1 MEPKVNGSGS
11 AKRYLIFI
19 VVFFLLLVLAIFNI
33 MGGGLEHVA
42 YYLSRNYD
50 LVLTAAAI
58 IFFEESLKS
67 VRFVIAA
74 RSRGLRLS
82 PLRAWEA
89 HFSSLFIGM
98 LTPAFSGAI
107 PTATAIIGSATG
119 ATPSEALS
127 VALSATFIDSVV
139 PAALSLY
146 FAWGLLPRSVVVLL
160 ISITIIVVWAMII
173 SKRLTAW
180 LLLEISKRL
189 NSNIASLIEEE
200 IENMR
205 DSLSHIISSRSSIIP
220 MLLVSVASYIIE
232 AMSIY
237 VLTLGGFHGFL
248 VDFEAL
254 MMSYVGGNVPTPGGE
269 GGVEYSL
276 ALLLKGVDA
285 VLWRTAY
292 IVVAIAPIV
301 LLGRIV
307 SGYVDY
313 GSLVYYHY
321 KALLRGHEG

>member
-11 AKRYLIFI
+11 AKRYLVFI
-19 VVFFLLLVLAIFNI
+19 VILFALLVLAIFNI
-33 MGGGLEHVA
+33 VGGGLEHVV
-42 YYLSRNYD
+42 YYLSRSYD
-50 LVLTAAAI
+50 AVLIAAAI
-58 IFFEESLKS
+58 IFLEESLKS

-119 ATPSEALS
+119 APPPEALS

-139 PAALSLY
+139 PAAVSLY
-146 FAWGLLPRSVVVLL
+146 FAWSLMPRSVVVLL
-160 ISITIIVVWAMII
+160 ISITIIVIWAMVI
-173 SKRLTAW
+173 SRRLTTW
-180 LLLEISKRL
+180 FLSEVSRRL
-189 NSNIASLIEEE
+189 NSNAARLIEGE

-205 DSLSHIISSRSSIIP
+205 DSLSHIIASRRSMIP
-220 MLLVSVASYIIE
+220 MLLVSAASYIIE
-232 AMSIY
+232 AFSIY
-237 VLTLGGFHGFL
+237 VLTLGGLHGFL
-248 VDFEAL
+248 IDLEAL

-276 ALLLKGVDA
+276 ALVLKGVDA

-292 IVVAIAPIV
+292 IIVAMVPIV
-301 LLGRIV
+301 LLGKIV
-307 SGYVDY
+307 SEYVDY
-313 GSLVYYHY
+313 GSLVYSHY
-321 KALLRGHEG
+321 RAMLRGRGG